1 MDQWL
6 QCPAITSSS
15 LKVLRLLRDDN
26 GVWRLLR
33 LAVPPPRR
41 LSQGAD
47 WVVGRRL
54 IQRGLPGG
62 RNNMTVGAA
71 GNRVAQ

>member
-33 LAVPPPRR
+33 LAVPPHCR

-54 IQRGLPGG
+54 IQRG
-62 RNNMTVGAA
+62 VFQA
-71 GNRVAQ
+71 GETT